1 MALKKSLFAKPL
13 PKLVKLMTAL
23 RITSKTYCRGRFNL
37 PSVFFALNHNY
48 DEKLTTHQMNA
59 IGGTSYRRETA
70 YEMREF
76 FIDVYNDEQLLL
88 DFLNGEISSRY
99 FSKIKSSS
107 KTEDETD
114 ALMNAI
120 FSDNKTFGMLDDLK
134 L

>member
-1 MALKKSLFAKPL
+1 MGITKSLFAKPL
-13 PKLVKLMTAL
+13 PKSVKLMTAL
-23 RITSKTYCRGRFNL
+23 KITSKTYCRDRFNL

-48 DEKLTTHQMNA
+48 DDYLTTHQMNA
-59 IGGTSYRRETA
+59 VCGTSYSRKTA

-76 FIDVYNDEQLLL
+76 FIDIYNDEQLLL

-99 FSKIKSSS
+99 FSKVKKSS